1 MARRGYARDQFVGL
15 AVAIGVPCAGRVK
28 REDVWASHTI
38 AICRCFW
45 SITNAI
51 TVRISVARFCT
62 EGFAKFSDVGYAVAV
77 HVVVHEV
84 TNTVAV
90 HVIGDAGGVE
100 RFALAGHLGRVEVAI
115 VVVVIVR
122 RQTAWAVWVDVRV
135 SIAVGID
142 RQGRV
147 KR

>member
-1 MARRGYARDQFVGL
+1 MHQVVWLSIVIGVQGTGWVEREGIRASHAPAVGRCFGTVTG
-15 AVAIGVPCAGRVK
+15 AVAVA
-28 REDVWASHTI
+28 VWI
-38 AICRCFW
+38 ALTGINW
-45 SITNAI
+45 EAELI
-51 TVRISVARFCT
+51 V
-62 EGFAKFSDVGYAVAV
+62 VGDAVAV

-84 TNTVAV
+84 ANTVAV
-90 HVIGDAGGVE
+90 HIIGDAGGVE

-115 VVVVIVR
+115 VVVVIVC

-135 SIAVGID
+135 SIAVGVD